1 MKTIFSFDGG
11 GVRGVLT
18 VAFLEEIERV
28 LKDINDTTIVKHV
41 DLAGGTSTGAIIAAS
56 LALGYTASE
65 IREFYFEL
73 VPKLFQRSH
82 SRLPGIQSRF
92 KGQILKDRLN
102 ELCGDRT
109 LDTPDLLTGFALCM
123 KRMDTGS
130 PWILSNNPN
139 NPFWH
144 DPPDRSY
151 LGNRHYKLAD
161 IIRASTAAPH
171 FFEPERIQILE
182 GEPPGLFVDGAVSP
196 NNNPALA
203 LLQLATIPSVGF
215 GWNTGAAELR
225 IVSVGTGSFRETMN
239 ASSARRL
246 PAAGLAVK
254 ALTGMINDNG
264 TLVLTLMQLL
274 GQTPTRWK
282 INSEIGDLS
291 GVLWPQEPLFQ
302 FLRYDVQLE
311 KDWLKQE
318 LDIDIAES
326 RLTSLRKIDQP
337 KTLSEL
343 YEIGKLA
350 AKSQVKKEHFLDP

>member
-11 GVRGVLT
+11 GVRGAIT
-18 VAFLEEIERV
+18 VAFLEEIEHV
-28 LKDINDTTIVKHV
+28 LKDINDTTLVKTV
-41 DLAGGTSTGAIIAAS
+41 NLAGGTSTGAIIAAA
-56 LALGYTASE
+56 LALGYTASN
-65 IREFYFEL
+65 IRQFYFDL
-73 VPKLFQRSH
+73 APKVFQRSR

-92 KGQILKDRLN
+92 KAKLLKGEIT

-109 LDTPDLLTGFALCM
+109 LDTPDLLTGFALCI

-130 PWILSNNPN
+130 PWVLSNNPN

-161 IIRASTAAPH
+161 ILRASTAAPH
-171 FFEPERIQILE
+171 YFEPERIKIME
-182 GEPPGLFVDGAVSP
+182 GQPPGLFIDGGVSP

-203 LLQLATIPSVGF
+203 LLQLVTIPSIGF
-215 GWNTGAAELR
+215 GWDTGADKLR
-225 IVSVGTGSFRETMN
+225 IVSIGTGSFRELMDPN
-239 ASSARRL
+239 SARRM

-254 ALTGMINDNG
+254 ALTGMINNNS
-264 TLVLTLMQLL
+264 TQVLTLMKLL

-291 GVLWPQEPLFQ
+291 GVLWPKEPLFQ
-302 FLRYDVQLE
+302 FLRYDVRLE

-318 LDIDIAES
+318 LDINISETE
-326 RLTSLRKIDQP
+326 LIHLRKMDQP
-337 KTLSEL
+337 KTIPEL
-343 YEIGKLA
+343 YEIAKLA
-350 AKSQVKKEHFLDP
+350 AKAQVKREHFLDG